1 MISSSGGNP
10 QSDEYYDEDDELDES
25 DENENYKSVE
35 DHEPAIELPPKLF
48 DEEPLLKRKSKKL
61 FYSNSELEVA
71 LKPPLPKEIYFKPQ
85 QVS

>member
-1 MISSSGGNP
+1 MISTRVGNP
-10 QSDEYYDEDDELDES
+10 YSDEDYDEDDELEES
-25 DENENYKSVE
+25 DDNENYKSVE

-71 LKPPLPKEIYFKPQ
+71 LKPPLPKELHFKPQ
-85 QVS
+85 